1 MTTIKNGLRATIWLS
16 LLATLFAFNTLADYD
31 TTTDI
36 RFRELPGIEPAQQS
50 LDYFRPLAADEEE
63 EAPSNLPVIL
73 YVHGGRWMTG
83 DKDIVQSPMVDF
95 FTDQGFVVVSTNYRL
110 SEDGKN
116 QHPGQIEDVA
126 DAVGWISDNIR
137 YRGGN
142 PRAIYLM
149 GHGAGAHLVALLA
162 TDHSRLMD
170 AGVRPVDVHGVVLLE
185 PLALDLV
192 AIMES
197 SDIRKG
203 FHEAAFGD
211 DLEVW
216 QDASPYFHI
225 REDFPIV
232 PHLIVAACP
241 VGWPSPEHLNQLKTS
256 RWAKIEHYT
265 DKLRENNVRVDL
277 INAMQYHSFRS
288 VDRDFGTTEDQ
299 TTQIVLDFIKGLEAH
314 RVEREPVSTEGV
326 LHTVSVESEDQKRVA
341 DELGNVVFDLW
352 NFDKS
357 RALDSPIAREEF
369 PENLSKDF
377 DSWDTNDDDTLDR
390 TEIQAAFE
398 AFFTELK
405 Q

>member
-1 MTTIKNGLRATIWLS
+1 MTTFNNRKLAIIWPS
-16 LLATLFAFNTLADYD
+16 FLATLFAFNILADYD

-36 RFRELPGIEPAQQS
+36 RFRELPGIEASQQS
-50 LDYFRPLAADEEE
+50 LDYFRPLADNEEE
-63 EAPSNLPVIL
+63 DAPSNLPVIL

-83 DKDIVQSPMVDF
+83 DKDIDQSPMVDR
-95 FTDQGFVVVSTNYRL
+95 FTDEGFVVVSTNYRL

-137 YRGGN
+137 YRGGT

-170 AGVRPVDVHGVVLLE
+170 AGVRPVDVKGVVLLE
-185 PLALDLV
+185 PLVLDLV
-192 AIMES
+192 EIMQS
-197 SDIRKG
+197 SDLRKG
-203 FHEAAFGD
+203 FHDAAFGEN
-211 DLEVW
+211 LEVW

-225 REDFPIV
+225 RDDFPIV

-241 VGWPSPEHLNQLKTS
+241 VGWPSPEHLNQLKTH
-256 RWAKIEHYT
+256 RWAAIENYA
-265 DKLRENNVRVDL
+265 DKMQENNVRVDL
-277 INAMQYHSFRS
+277 VNAMQYHSFRS
-288 VDRDFGTTEDQ
+288 VDRNFGTTGDQ
-299 TTQIVLDFIKGLEAH
+299 TTQIVLDFIKELEAH
-314 RVEREPVSTEGV
+314 RIEREPIPTEGV
-326 LHTVSVESEDQKRVA
+326 LHTLTVESEDQKKVA
-341 DELGNVVFDLW
+341 EELGSTAFDLW

-357 RALDSPIAREEF
+357 RALDTPITREEF

-377 DSWDTNDDDTLDR
+377 VSWDTNEDDTLDR

-398 AFFTELK
+398 ALFSE
-405 Q
+405 